1 MGKLWTVI
9 RREYL
14 ERVRSKWFVIVTL
27 FGPLFFG
34 TVMVL
39 PGYLSVRAMRE
50 ARVANIRIIDA
61 TGAGLGARVARRL
74 APTPLQGEAQAM
86 AAVDTVAPTDVAAAE
101 AALLDEIQARTLVGV
116 LTVDAATLEAGTAR
130 YMGAGHRG
138 GGEAGAHRVG
148 DGGGRDHHRTGGRA
162 AAPAGARER

>member
-9 RREYL
+9 RREYV

-34 TVMVL
+34 SIMVL

-61 TGAGLGARVARRL
+61 TGASR
-74 APTPLQGEAQAM
+74 
-86 AAVDTVAPTDVAAAE
+86 
-101 AALLDEIQARTLVGV
+101 IARTL
-116 LTVDAATLEAGTAR
+116 R
-130 YMGAGHRG
+130 
-138 GGEAGAHRVG
+138 
-148 DGGGRDHHRTGGRA
+148 
-162 AAPAGARER
+162 